1 VNKSLSVVRPN
12 PPVLQNIPMT
22 KRTLQSKLYKQDLF
36 SVIRKEMFTNK
47 EIQAIP
53 KDSVEALYNNSDV
66 VAAIKINKKFDASK
80 NMSIRKY
87 LEGKKTE
94 INFGDRYADN

>member
-1 VNKSLSVVRPN
+1 
-12 PPVLQNIPMT
+12 MT

-36 SVIRKEMFTNK
+36 SVIRKEMFNNK
-47 EIQAIP
+47 QIPANP
-53 KDSVEALYNNSDV
+53 KDTVEALYTNSDV
-66 VAAIKINKKFDASK
+66 AAAIKANKKFDASK

-94 INFGDRYADN
+94 IYFGDRYADN

>member
-1 VNKSLSVVRPN
+1 
-12 PPVLQNIPMT
+12 MT

-36 SVIRKEMFTNK
+36 SVIRKEMFNNK
-47 EIQAIP
+47 QIPANP
-53 KDSVEALYNNSDV
+53 KDTVEALYANSDV
-66 VAAIKINKKFDASK
+66 AAAIKTNKKFDASK

-94 INFGDRYADN
+94 IYFGDRYADN

>member
-1 VNKSLSVVRPN
+1 MN
-12 PPVLQNIPMT
+12 

-36 SVIRKEMFTNK
+36 SVIRKEMFNNK
-47 EIQAIP
+47 QIPAFP
-53 KDSVEALYNNSDV
+53 KDTVEAIYSNSDV
-66 VAAIKINKKFDASK
+66 AAAIKTNKKFDASK

-94 INFGDRYADN
+94 IYFGDRYADN

>member
-1 VNKSLSVVRPN
+1 
-12 PPVLQNIPMT
+12 MT

-36 SVIRKEMFTNK
+36 SVIRKEMFNNK
-47 EIQAIP
+47 QIPANP
-53 KDSVEALYNNSDV
+53 KDTVEALYTKSNV
-66 VAAIKINKKFDASK
+66 AAAIKTNKKFDASK

-94 INFGDRYADN
+94 IYFGDRYADN